1 MLRDWSDRICLK
13 LQNVTQWNLSRCRCM
28 ANMICAAIAAR
39 SVKLDDL
46 ASNIPG
52 KAKFASK
59 TRRLQYFFNDFNLDY
74 SRIALLIVSILGT
87 LLNEKWVL
95 AVDRTNWERR
105 GNQVNLLVLAVC
117 MGDVAIPL
125 FWIDLR
131 HKGNSNSRQRIALV
145 GRFIKV
151 FGKDQIQAITGDR
164 EFVGKNWFNWLKK
177 HKIPFVLRIREN
189 FTVPTTC
196 GRTTHVW
203 NCFRNLKIGEQKV
216 LGRRKVGGVELLI
229 SGLRMPGNEYVILV
243 SDGVW
248 PHGSFRLYRQR
259 WQIETL
265 FEKLKS
271 HGFDFEGSRLRGKD
285 KANKLLAV
293 LALTTAWCYA
303 CGSWHVEEVT
313 PLKLKAHGRRE
324 KAIFRRGL
332 DILRQAMNGCAA
344 ELARFCRKAYSL
356 FCPSPHLSTLNL
368 L

>member
-1 MLRDWSDRICLK
+1 MLRNWSDRICVQ
-13 LQNVTQWNLSRCRCM
+13 LQEFTDWNLSRCHCL
-28 ANMICAAIAAR
+28 ANIVCAAIAAR

-46 ASNIPG
+46 AANIPG

-59 TRRLQYFFNDFNLDY
+59 TRRLQYFFCDFDLDY
-74 SRIALLIVSILGT
+74 SRIALLVVSILGT
-87 LLNEKWVL
+87 LLDKQWLL

-125 FWIDLR
+125 FWRDLR

-151 FGKDQIQAITGDR
+151 FGKGRIRAITGDR

-177 HKIPFVLRIREN
+177 QGIPFVLRIRDN

-196 GRTTHVW
+196 GRTTYVW
-203 NCFRNLKIGEQKV
+203 NCFRNLKLYQQKV
-216 LGRRKVGGVELLI
+216 LGVRKVGGAELLV
-229 SGLRMPGNEYVILV
+229 SGIRMPGNEYVILV
-243 SDGVW
+243 SDGVM
-248 PHGSFRLYRQR
+248 PQESFDLYRQR
-259 WQIETL
+259 WRIETL

-271 HGFDFEGSRLRGKD
+271 HGFDLEGSRLRGKD
-285 KANKLLAV
+285 KADKLLAA
-293 LALTTAWCYA
+293 LALATAWCYA
-303 CGSWHVEEVT
+303 FGRWHVQEVT
-313 PLKLKAHGRRE
+313 PLKLKAHGRLE

-356 FCPSPHLSTLNL
+356 FCPSPHLPALNL
-368 L
+368 M